1 MQNAVIYA
9 RFSSHGQNEQSID
22 GQVEECQQYCE
33 QMGFNVVGIYH
44 DNAISG
50 KFDEKRSEPSSSNCL
65 YFLNS
70 SAALVSCCN
79 GAAGDGLF
87 IFDCIKSLICNN
99 LQGGEITNTIKA

>member
-50 KFDEKRSEPSSSNCL
+50 KFDEKRSDFMQMIADSKT
-65 YFLNS
+65 
-70 SAALVSCCN
+70 
-79 GAAGDGLF
+79 GLF
-87 IFDCIKSLICNN
+87 QYIVVWKLDRFARNRYDSAIYKKDLSKRGIRVLHLLI
-99 LQGGEITNTIKA
+99 G